1 MTSETSSQTEP
12 SPVEADSG
20 ASQDAPPPTQGPE
33 SGLRDRLTQL
43 QESLREDSKALSKL
57 ATTINGFASDRAFTD
72 LGKAETVLARLES
85 DLEER
90 PDLAERAGPVLADLK
105 AELEERRTAL
115 REKLAPELRTACEA
129 AGLELRV
136 VRREEPVEL
145 RIPPFAVEIDRKRGV
160 AQVLFAKLPLGSGP
174 ATPAGIL
181 DAREKALRSLGGE
194 FDAAAFFGACRTA
207 WAAARGAGLCG
218 QGDRVEINSFLPYL
232 ALQFQSKAFGEQPET
247 SRYNGYGRARFAFD
261 LMQLRRAGG
270 LSRDGWRLNLGVAT
284 GTTASKKGR
293 SLFVED
299 EQGNG
304 EFKLTVFF
312 TRTDS
317 DS

>member
-1 MTSETSSQTEP
+1 MTSETSPETTMPSTEEG
-12 SPVEADSG
+12 SEGHAEAASEG
-20 ASQDAPPPTQGPE
+20 ADP
-33 SGLRDRLTQL
+33 GLRDRLAQL
-43 QESLREDSKALSKL
+43 QNSLREDSKVLSKL
-57 ATTINGFASDRAFTD
+57 ATTIGGFVHERAFADLAKAGTALDRLETD
-72 LGKAETVLARLES
+72 LAEQPA
-85 DLEER
+85 
-90 PDLAERAGPVLADLK
+90 LAERAGSVLTDLK
-105 AELEERRTAL
+105 VELERRRTLL
-115 REKLAPELRTACEA
+115 REKLAPELRAACEA
-129 AGLELRV
+129 AGLEMRV

-145 RIPPFAVEIDRKRGV
+145 RIPPFAIEIDRKRGV
-160 AQVLFAKLPLGSGP
+160 ADVLFAKLPLETGP

-181 DAREKALRSLGGE
+181 GAREKALRSLGTN
-194 FDAAAFFGACRTA
+194 FDPAAFFEACRTA
-207 WAAARGAGLCG
+207 WAGARGAGLGG

-232 ALQFQSKAFGEQPET
+232 ALQFQTKAFGEQPEA
-247 SRYNGYGRARFAFD
+247 SRYRGYGRARFAFD

-312 TRTDS
+312 TRTES